1 MVRLSAHIAILTDPR
16 LQPLQNLYRS
26 RFFVHAHYMEK
37 DNDTHGSSSNPRQQA
52 DVRWSPALALTPI
65 VVLVILLGGSV
76 YLFGTDSSAGANQIA
91 LLLSATIVGLVGL
104 RVGLRWR
111 TVQAGMV
118 EGIALGLNPILI
130 LLAVGMLIGTWILSG
145 TVPAMIYY
153 GVEVLDPNVFYAA
166 SAVLCAVVAI
176 SIGSSWTVA
185 GTLGIGLMGIGLTF
199 EMSPAITAASI
210 ICGAYFG
217 DKLSPL
223 SETTNLAAAVTSVDL
238 FDHIRHML
246 WTTIPAFVITIGIF
260 VFLGDKPTATEAEI
274 EELQQALRAQFEI
287 SPILLLPLLLMLL
300 LVVKRVPAFPAIV
313 ISALTGAVFALV
325 FQHDV
330 ITQFVDEPNSHTT
343 LVFIKGIWMSLIDGY
358 QSSSGNELLDD
369 LLSKGGMSSM
379 LFTVWL
385 IICALAFGGALER
398 SGILGYMLDGTLR
411 RVNGHGPLIATTVG
425 TCISTNVLTADQ
437 YISVALPGRMFTQ
450 SYKRLGLSPLN
461 LSRTLEDSG
470 TITSVLIPWNTCG
483 AYMSATL
490 GIATLEYAPYAFFN
504 FLCPII
510 AIVYGFIGFALKP
523 TDGAADGSDT
533 YDRPTGTVG
542 SS

>member
-1 MVRLSAHIAILTDPR
+1 SVS
-16 LQPLQNLYRS
+16 
-26 RFFVHAHYMEK
+26 
-37 DNDTHGSSSNPRQQA
+37 
-52 DVRWSPALALTPI
+52 WSPALALIPI
-65 VVLVILLGGSV
+65 VVLVVLLGGSV

-153 GVEVLDPNVFYAA
+153 GVEILNPNVFYAA

-176 SIGSSWTVA
+176 SVGSSWTVA

-260 VFLGDKPTATEAEI
+260 VFLGDKPTATETEI
-274 EELQQALRAQFEI
+274 ADLQQALGAQFAI
-287 SPILLLPLLLMLL
+287 SPVLLLPLLLMLL
-300 LVVKRVPAFPAIV
+300 LVFKRVPAFPAIV
-313 ISALTGAVFALV
+313 ISALAGAVFALV

-330 ITQFVDEPNSHTT
+330 IVQFVNEPNSPTA
-343 LVFIKGIWMSLIDGY
+343 LVFVKGIWISLIDGY
-358 QSSSGNELLDD
+358 QSTTGNELLDD

-379 LFTVWL
+379 LYTVWL

-398 SGILGYMLDGTLR
+398 SGIISYALDGIMR
-411 RVNGHGPLIATTVG
+411 RVNGHGPLVATTVG
-425 TCISTNVLTADQ
+425 TCVSTNLLTADQ
-437 YISVALPGRMFTQ
+437 YISVALPGRMFAE

-504 FLCPII
+504 YLCPII
-510 AIVYGFIGFALKP
+510 AIIYAFIGFALKP
-523 TDGAADGSDT
+523 ADDAAAGPDR
-533 YDRPTGTVG
+533 YDQPTGAVG